1 MAAVP
6 VVDEKMATE
15 LKDVLQAIHA
25 GAEVLPGPGKEV
37 PDKDEDEDM
46 AADGLTDHFRWPD
59 PRAIADEPT
68 EEDIPD
74 KELDEAEQEEE
85 DKQRTQRKLLEEL
98 FADSLCPFGVTAPR
112 SSQVAQV
119 ATPPRDPTSS
129 RLPPGLQALSL
140 GLTLRDRTITCDQ
153 PMKPDQSN
161 KPVVLSPSVS
171 GAAEITFRIG
181 ERWLGHNEFF
191 CVCDQQLDAIRG
203 GIQCCREHSAWA
215 YISLPG
221 AFSIGGN
228 SWWNERPALNGS
240 TITIR
245 LIAAGAK
252 GRLLQFAVDGR
263 PVPTSSC
270 AVALPPLYVPAE
282 QQLRFGVLF
291 AGDCRGDTLDV
302 VGAQGLSQLVRTAP
316 QPQDTSFSSREK
328 SFAGAGAPRA
338 SLSSWV
344 S

>member
-1 MAAVP
+1 MAA
-6 VVDEKMATE
+6 E
-15 LKDVLQAIHA
+15 LKEVLQAIHA
-25 GAEVLPGPGKEV
+25 GTEVLPGPGKEV
-37 PDKDEDEDM
+37 PDEDEDEDM
-46 AADGLTDHFRWPD
+46 AADGLIDHFRWPD
-59 PRAIADEPT
+59 PRAIANEPT

-74 KELDEAEQEEE
+74 KKLEEAEQEEDE
-85 DKQRTQRKLLEEL
+85 KQRSQRKLLEEL
-98 FADSLCPFGVTAPR
+98 FAGSSCPFGVTAQR

-119 ATPPRDPTSS
+119 AQVAALPRDPTSS
-129 RLPPGLQALSL
+129 RLPPPLQALSL
-140 GLTLRDRTITCDQ
+140 GLTLCDHTITCDQ
-153 PMKPDQSN
+153 STKPDHSN
-161 KPVVLSPSVS
+161 KPVVLSPPVS

-240 TITIR
+240 LITIR

-252 GRLLQFAVDGR
+252 GRLLQFAVDGQ
-263 PVPTSSC
+263 PIPTASC
-270 AVALPPLYVPAE
+270 AVPLPPLYVPAA

-302 VGAQGLSQLVRTAP
+302 VGAHGLAQLVRLAP
-316 QPQDTSFSSREK
+316 
-328 SFAGAGAPRA
+328 
-338 SLSSWV
+338 
-344 S
+344 